1 MVIYN
6 IYVRIYVM
14 RINKIYQSLLD
25 KSISS
30 MLAAIEIYNK
40 PNIEYREDTF
50 AILAVNAWELLLK
63 AVMFKYNGYRLH
75 SIYEMKPKIKKDG
88 NKSKI
93 KEPALNR
100 TGNPKTLSIFDVMNF
115 LYGKRMLVLSMKNNI
130 DALIEL
136 RDNSIHFANMTP
148 ISKKI
153 QEIGFATIKN
163 YLQYIREHKIELD
176 VSKYNFYL
184 MPLAYV
190 NEKVIVDSVMTTE
203 TTKYVDY
210 VKSLMERCPTSDSS
224 YDIAI
229 SIDVKF
235 DKKSSFDS
243 LACKMSKDGTPVY
256 LKEEDFRAKY
266 PLTYRDIMEKSKL
279 LYRDF
284 KADNTFKRYMKE
296 FKTNERLS
304 HERRLDEQNV
314 KSPNKFF
321 YSSGV
326 FQELDKYYTRK

>member
-1 MVIYN
+1 MKT
-6 IYVRIYVM
+6 
-14 RINKIYQSLLD
+14 NKIYKSLLD

-63 AVMFKYNGYRLH
+63 TVMFKYNSYRLH

-88 NKSKI
+88 SKSKI

-163 YLQYIREHKIELD
+163 YLQYIKEHKIEID

-190 NEKVIVDSVMTTE
+190 NEKVVVDSVMTKE

-210 VKSLMERCPTSDSS
+210 VKGLMELSSSSSDSS

-243 LACKMSKDGTPVY
+243 LACKMSKDGTPVF
-256 LKEEDFRAKY
+256 LKEEDIRAKY
-266 PLTYRDIMEKSKL
+266 PLTYRDIMEKSKQI
-279 LYRDF
+279 YSDF
-284 KADNTFKRYMKE
+284 KADNIFKGYMKGI
-296 FKTNERLS
+296 KTNERLS
-304 HERRLDEQNV
+304 HERRLDEQNP
-314 KSPNKFF
+314 KSQRKYF

-326 FQELDKYYTRK
+326 FQELDKYYTRKSKK

>member
-1 MVIYN
+1 
-6 IYVRIYVM
+6 
-14 RINKIYQSLLD
+14 
-25 KSISS
+25 
-30 MLAAIEIYNK
+30 
-40 PNIEYREDTF
+40 
-50 AILAVNAWELLLK
+50 
-63 AVMFKYNGYRLH
+63 
-75 SIYEMKPKIKKDG
+75 
-88 NKSKI
+88 
-93 KEPALNR
+93 
-100 TGNPKTLSIFDVMNF
+100 
-115 LYGKRMLVLSMKNNI
+115 
-130 DALIEL
+130 
-136 RDNSIHFANMTP
+136 
-148 ISKKI
+148 
-153 QEIGFATIKN
+153 
-163 YLQYIREHKIELD
+163 
-176 VSKYNFYL
+176 

>member
-1 MVIYN
+1 MIY
-6 IYVRIYVM
+6 
-14 RINKIYQSLLD
+14 KSLLD

-63 AVMFKYNGYRLH
+63 AVMFKNNGYRLH
-75 SIYEMKPKIKKDG
+75 SIYEKKPKIKKDG
-88 NKSKI
+88 SKSKL
-93 KEPALNR
+93 KESALNR
-100 TGNPKTLSIFDVMNF
+100 SGNPKTLSIFEVMKC
-115 LYGKRMLVLSMKNNI
+115 LLGKDLLDASMKNNI

-136 RDNSIHFANMTP
+136 RDNSIHFVNMAP
-148 ISKKI
+148 ISKNI

-163 YLQYIREHKIELD
+163 YIQYIKEHKIEID

-190 NEKVIVDSVMTTE
+190 DEKIMMGSIMTTE
-203 TTKYVDY
+203 TARYVEY
-210 VKSLMERCPTSDSS
+210 VKGLMEDSVDSNSS

-235 DKKSSFDS
+235 DKKSSFDA
-243 LACKMSKDGTPVY
+243 LVCKMSKEGTPIY
-256 LKEEDFRAKY
+256 LKEADIRAKY
-266 PLTYRDIMEKSKL
+266 PLTHREILEKSKRR
-279 LYRDF
+279 YCDF
-284 KADNTFKRYMKE
+284 KVNKIFNDYMSKI
-296 FKTNERLS
+296 KTNENLA
-304 HERRLDEQNV
+304 HERKLDEKNP
-314 KSPNKFF
+314 KSQKQYF

-326 FQELDKYYTRK
+326 FQELDKHYTRNKA